1 MSTDTG
7 DRLTSELLPSRGM
20 LRDRTRRIVL
30 EVVVPILAMIAL
42 WDALAIVLGD
52 PNTLPRPV
60 MTFERTVTVATTED
74 FHGLTGI
81 DHLQYSLRRAVL
93 ASLLALAA
101 SVAVGVLMTTSRP
114 FEKGLSSLLPFAMTI
129 PTVVIILLSMVWL
142 GFNERG
148 VIIAVVIASTPFGIV
163 NMWQG
168 AQDID
173 TDLIT
178 MAQSFGA
185 STVQLW
191 RDVYVP
197 HLLPYIFGSYR
208 YVFGMVWK
216 IVVLGEVFGL
226 QEGLGTRFRYH
237 YQIGEIE
244 SVLAY
249 LMLFVI
255 VILVVEYVVLK
266 PVEAY
271 AFKWKD

>member
-1 MSTDTG
+1 MSTGTG
-7 DRLTSELLPSRGM
+7 DRLASELLPSWGM
-20 LRDRTRRIVL
+20 LRDRTRRIIL
-30 EVVVPILAMIAL
+30 EVFVPILALIAL

-60 MTFERTVTVATTED
+60 MTFETTVTVALTED

-101 SVAVGVLMTTSRP
+101 SVTAGVLMTTSRP
-114 FEKGLSSLLPFAMTI
+114 FEEGLSSLLPFAMTI
-129 PTVVIILLSMVWL
+129 PTVVIILLSMVWF

>member
-129 PTVVIILLSMVWL
+129 PTVVIILLSMVWF